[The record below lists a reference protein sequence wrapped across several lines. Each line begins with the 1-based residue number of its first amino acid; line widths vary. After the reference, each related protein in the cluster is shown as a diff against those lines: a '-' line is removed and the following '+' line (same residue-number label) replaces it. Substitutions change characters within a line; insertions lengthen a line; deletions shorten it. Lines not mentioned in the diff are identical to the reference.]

1 VPESDPY
8 TTVTLTPHPDA
19 GPGPVKAL
27 RVEARWSGVAGRL
40 SLVYRLAADPAALH
54 LPGAAQPRRADGLW
68 RHTCFEA
75 FVRPGGGPGYLEF
88 NFSPSGEWAAYRF
101 DARREGMRLLAMT
114 REPVPRTAGEPDGL
128 RLSVDLQLPVAPVAT
143 LQLGLAAVIEAA
155 DGTPGYWAL
164 RHGPGTPDF
173 HDPESFTLRLGRD
186 ATDGRA

>member
-1 VPESDPY
+1 MPESDPY

-75 FVRPGGGPGYLEF
+75 FFRPGGGPGYLEF

-114 REPVPRTAGEPDGL
+114 REPVPRTAGEPDGP